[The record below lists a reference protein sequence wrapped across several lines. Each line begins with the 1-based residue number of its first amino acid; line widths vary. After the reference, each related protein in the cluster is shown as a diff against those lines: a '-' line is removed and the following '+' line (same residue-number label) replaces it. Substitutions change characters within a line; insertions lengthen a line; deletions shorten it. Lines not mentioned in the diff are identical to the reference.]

1 MDGLKNLYMKT
12 ILSIDGGGIR
22 GILPARILQ
31 EMRRR
36 LDEHG
41 DNRPF
46 HEMFDLI
53 AGTST
58 GALIALGLVSIDKEG
73 RERFSASDI
82 VDLYKIR
89 GKEIFPPTAMHS
101 LRTAIQAF
109 RYKYSPE
116 IYERLLYDF
125 FGDTTIQDAAT
136 NLIITSFDTE
146 AMEPHCIKKRD
157 KHKDAYADHNY
168 YMRDAA
174 RASSAAPTFFP
185 PARISPIGLGDKKYS
200 LIDGAVFANNPAGL
214 AYVEAQ
220 KIFPEEKEFV
230 ILSLGTGDF
239 KQGYS
244 YEEVHAWGYME
255 WVNPM
260 KNFPIGSIMAAG
272 QSEAVNHQLRRISN
286 VKFFR
291 INIEISGSGFSIDDA
306 GQKNMQSLLG
316 YADQM
321 IKQHD
326 SEISAVC
333 RLLNDR

>member
-36 LDEHG
+36 LDKNG
-41 DNRPF
+41 D
-46 HEMFDLI
+46 
-53 AGTST
+53 A
-58 GALIALGLVSIDKEG
+58 
-73 RERFSASDI
+73 
-82 VDLYKIR
+82 
-89 GKEIFPPTAMHS
+89 
-101 LRTAIQAF
+101 
-109 RYKYSPE
+109 
-116 IYERLLYDF
+116 
-125 FGDTTIQDAAT
+125 TIQDAAA

-157 KHKDAYADHNY
+157 MHKDAYADHNY

-185 PARISPIGLGDKKYS
+185 PARISPIGLEDKKYS

-255 WVNPM
+255 
-260 KNFPIGSIMAAG
+260 F
-272 QSEAVNHQLRRISN
+272 
-286 VKFFR
+286 
-291 INIEISGSGFSIDDA
+291 SG
-306 GQKNMQSLLG
+306 
-316 YADQM
+316 
-321 IKQHD
+321 
-326 SEISAVC
+326 
-333 RLLNDR
+333 

>member
-1 MDGLKNLYMKT
+1 MKT

-36 LDEHG
+36 LDVSG

-58 GALIALGLVSIDKEG
+58 GALIALALTSVDNEG
-73 RERFSASDI
+73 KERFPVSDI
-82 VDLYKIR
+82 VDLYKVR
-89 GKEIFPPTAMHS
+89 GKEIFPPSAMQPI
-101 LRTAIQAF
+101 RTAIQAF
-109 RYKYSPE
+109 RFKYSPE
-116 IYERLLYDF
+116 IYERFLYDY

-157 KHKDAYADHNY
+157 DQEGACVDYNY

-185 PARISPIGLGDKKYS
+185 PAYISPIGLEDKKYS

-220 KIFPEEKEFV
+220 KMFPGENEYLIV
-230 ILSLGTGDF
+230 SLGTGDF

-244 YEEVHAWGYME
+244 YDEVHSWGYME

-286 VKFFR
+286 VKYFR
-291 INIEISGSGFSIDDA
+291 FNIEISGSGFSIDDA
-306 GQKNMQSLLG
+306 GEKNIKSLLG
-316 YADQM
+316 YAEKM
-321 IKQHD
+321 IKKHEC
-326 SEISAVC
+326 EISDIC
-333 RLLNDR
+333 RLLNAR